1 VVVVPE
7 SGLWTAGME
16 IPPRCGWG
24 RLNRRAAGVVDMARG
39 RGCAP
44 WEPRERVGTGK
55 GNMAGTQLFSLSF
68 IHGYVVGSLGRGSH
82 MEVGVGL
89 HAWTPVIYQAHPAH
103 W

>member
-1 VVVVPE
+1 
-7 SGLWTAGME
+7 ME
-16 IPPRCGWG
+16 TPPRCGWG
-24 RLNRRAAGVVDMARG
+24 RLNRRAAGGVAMARG

-44 WEPRERVGTGK
+44 WEPRERVGTG
-55 GNMAGTQLFSLSF
+55 NMAGTLLFSLPF
-68 IHGYVVGSLGRGSH
+68 IHGYVVGSLGRGSY